1 VSGRRYRIEPL
12 SSGHDRKDFTCG
24 AEALDRYIRTQGTQ
38 DLRRRVA
45 TCFVAVEEG
54 SNAVAGFY
62 TLAATSLVLT
72 DLPEDQA
79 KKLPR
84 YPAIPAILLGR
95 LAVSTAAKGQGLGAA
110 LLVDAITRADESGI
124 GAYALVVDAKDDAA
138 KAYYEHFGFM
148 VLPGPTMRL
157 AIPMA
162 TALKVIGRSARTGSS

>member
-24 AEALDRYIRTQGTQ
+24 AEALDRYIRTQATQ

-54 SNAVAGFY
+54 SNAVVGFY

-95 LAVSTAAKGQGLGAA
+95 LAVSTAVKGQGLGARVIQRTA
-110 LLVDAITRADESGI
+110 
-124 GAYALVVDAKDDAA
+124 
-138 KAYYEHFGFM
+138 
-148 VLPGPTMRL
+148 
-157 AIPMA
+157 PM
-162 TALKVIGRSARTGSS
+162 GC